1 LRDLGIEE
9 GFVFPEF
16 LIVGEEDL
24 LVWVDFLNDGFGRLI
39 EERD

>member
-1 LRDLGIEE
+1 MGIEE
-9 GFVFPEF
+9 GFVLSEF

-24 LVWVDFLNDGFGRLI
+24 LIWVDFLYDGFGRLI